1 MNNFSSKYNKKPDS
15 RKTHNNKQ
23 PVKQPVNHRP
33 PQIKKN
39 PQLSAPTPDIS
50 YKSAVDSIPVVKTI
64 TSNYLIN
71 KKVHIPEVY
80 KHASINK
87 LNSVHQL
94 LILKEI
100 KWGEL

>member
-80 KHASINK
+80 KQK
-87 LNSVHQL
+87 FHQ
-94 LILKEI
+94 ILFYGCI
-100 KWGEL
+100 FYIWVLDYL